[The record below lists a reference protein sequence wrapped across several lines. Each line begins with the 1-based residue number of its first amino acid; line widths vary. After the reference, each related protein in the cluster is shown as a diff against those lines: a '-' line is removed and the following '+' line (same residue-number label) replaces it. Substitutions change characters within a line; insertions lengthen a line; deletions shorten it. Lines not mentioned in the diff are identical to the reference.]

1 VNTSTLTTAP
11 GILRFFVKPAAF
23 IAANWGAL
31 LGVVSV
37 VGLFPALA
45 GAARVLTNLPEHA
58 DEAFSQS
65 LRHVRC
71 TGRRDWPLS
80 VLTWAVVLGVAFN
93 VAFLSQQTSSTR
105 VFLTGLVLPAT
116 WLLVSYLSAA
126 MVVARD
132 PDRARGEVLHRAMV
146 LIFTHPIRALL
157 APSLVALLVPV
168 WALAPLTIACGFSL
182 PPFLVTVLWVG
193 RDRMDP

>member
-58 DEAFSQS
+58 AT
-65 LRHVRC
+65 C
-71 TGRRDWPLS
+71 AAPGGGTGPC
-80 VLTWAVVLGVAFN
+80 
-93 VAFLSQQTSSTR
+93 
-105 VFLTGLVLPAT
+105 P
-116 WLLVSYLSAA
+116 
-126 MVVARD
+126 
-132 PDRARGEVLHRAMV
+132 
-146 LIFTHPIRALL
+146 
-157 APSLVALLVPV
+157 
-168 WALAPLTIACGFSL
+168 C
-182 PPFLVTVLWVG
+182 
-193 RDRMDP
+193 